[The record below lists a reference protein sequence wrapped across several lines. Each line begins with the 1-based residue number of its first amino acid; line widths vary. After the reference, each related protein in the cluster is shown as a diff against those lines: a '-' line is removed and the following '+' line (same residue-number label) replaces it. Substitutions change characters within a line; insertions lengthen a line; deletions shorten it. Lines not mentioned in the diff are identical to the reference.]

1 MWSILGA
8 GTAVTCWFCNEKTRL
23 PRSPSD
29 CDTKHNWHCDH
40 CQNQNVR
47 DRNGNIVDSHP
58 DMYRESPIPARAQ
71 LPEHEPTQQLFCSS
85 CQRNQELI
93 CQILSA
99 YLPDEDDPEYQD
111 RYEHAEEYEQSLK
124 RRYPVVCR
132 SCQVKVDQRLQQQ
145 SQWMYRRELASALHR
160 SESARKFAPH
170 MRPQPTL
177 RRKRL
182 VAMWALCALVAL
194 VACPLVTWAFYLCIL
209 CGYLRP
215 GGYAT
220 GVGLLLA
227 LLTHLSRALNP
238 LWLYIASNPGVRAA
252 GLPTYKQRVVHL
264 ALLRLLAAIL
274 QIPGWH
280 PVFWSSILICD
291 LVLYWRAI
299 SCLRTL
305 DSRRPASRL
314 NRPLTDRGNSAEQE
328 PVDTSPVV
336 TERDAQQT
344 LMSLKSLS
352 FGDSEANLDQDD
364 SLFGSAFT
372 SATSNPWGRR
382 PSSAVRRGRR
392 YGVGADSSDDDT
404 AVNGDMMSD
413 LNTLSF
419 GAPTKA
425 KAPTTHSS
433 SLDDELAALLGGGGS
448 SQSRVKTNSSNSGMF
463 ARAQASRMTTQEQRP
478 FEAFAFNRSVDTGL
492 ESKMSAF
499 SLDDGSYQGLFGS
512 SAMDS
517 RLLSAL
523 QKLLSP
529 GAIVGACIVGSWVA
543 GAYIPLLVI
552 WLVRLALLGVVA
564 ASLVFAPRQPALVRA
579 CSYALVLALVC
590 LPLWL
595 TTRPLEPAEDDLRAD
610 IEFGLSGTR
619 LSRWPLAKR
628 LLSQQLYQHTS
639 DGRTSD
645 DADWTE
651 YPPVIETPVP
661 EIPLPIK
668 LDSAA
673 ELAVLAVLAFT

>member
-1 MWSILGA
+1 
-8 GTAVTCWFCNEKTRL
+8 
-23 PRSPSD
+23 
-29 CDTKHNWHCDH
+29 
-40 CQNQNVR
+40 
-47 DRNGNIVDSHP
+47 
-58 DMYRESPIPARAQ
+58 MYRESPIPARAQ

-194 VACPLVTWAFYLCIL
+194 VA
-209 CGYLRP
+209 
-215 GGYAT
+215 
-220 GVGLLLA
+220 
-227 LLTHLSRALNP
+227 
-238 LWLYIASNPGVRAA
+238 
-252 GLPTYKQRVVHL
+252 
-264 ALLRLLAAIL
+264 
-274 QIPGWH
+274 
-280 PVFWSSILICD
+280 
-291 LVLYWRAI
+291 
-299 SCLRTL
+299 
-305 DSRRPASRL
+305 
-314 NRPLTDRGNSAEQE
+314 AEQE

-529 GAIVGACIVGSWVA
+529 
-543 GAYIPLLVI
+543 
-552 WLVRLALLGVVA
+552 VRLALLG
-564 ASLVFAPRQPALVRA
+564 LK
-579 CSYALVLALVC
+579 
-590 LPLWL
+590 
-595 TTRPLEPAEDDLRAD
+595 T
-610 IEFGLSGTR
+610 I
-619 LSRWPLAKR
+619 
-628 LLSQQLYQHTS
+628 
-639 DGRTSD
+639 
-645 DADWTE
+645 
-651 YPPVIETPVP
+651 
-661 EIPLPIK
+661 
-668 LDSAA
+668 
-673 ELAVLAVLAFT
+673 